1 MKPDKV
7 VIDDGR
13 DESVNERADRNWNE
27 ILQELRVSQTGTQII
42 SGFLLAV
49 AFQPRFD
56 DLDQYQLV
64 LYLTLVVLAGTA
76 AALGLAPVSL
86 HRWYFAR
93 RRKPEIVKLGSRLLV
108 AALVVVALLTIGVTS
123 LIFDFIL
130 GRTAGFIAMGAGAVA
145 LSMLWLVIP
154 RTAENLD

>member
-86 HRWYFAR
+86 HRW
-93 RRKPEIVKLGSRLLV
+93 
-108 AALVVVALLTIGVTS
+108 
-123 LIFDFIL
+123 
-130 GRTAGFIAMGAGAVA
+130 
-145 LSMLWLVIP
+145 
-154 RTAENLD
+154 